1 MDINKMSYFELKEMR
16 KDIMKEWDS
25 YNIQYNQPSADKKL
39 ISEIIEEKNFIKIIE
54 KIDKQLN
61 MI

>member
-25 YNIQYNQPSADKKL
+25 YNIQYNQPGADKKL